1 MNVPTINKK
10 ELDVTTL
17 NINKGEYLS
26 DALKRQDYNFLPSN
40 AIINKVMTGTGATY
54 MELSAK
60 HSPRN
65 SIVIEPFRSSIDDK
79 VKIFSKSF
87 GCFKEATVKQLETY
101 MKRKNIP
108 YKKIITTPEGFSSK
122 VLNAAKNA
130 GIDIYDYFC
139 VYDECDHVTQDTGY
153 RRSISEPM
161 EEFFKFKEKA
171 LVSATP
177 IKPSK
182 YTINLF
188 LRNGFKWIEVR
199 PNFPYQEDLSLI
211 TTHSFNR
218 RVREKVKDL
227 LDAGSSH
234 VCIFYKTTEGIK
246 DIVENLKQNGIISD
260 NEYKVFCSKKSADEL
275 KSKLLEHSSE
285 KLELPLRKVNFFTS
299 RFFPSID
306 INLTRLC
313 DVMIL
318 SNYSYVKHTLID
330 PYSEAIQCQGR
341 FRKIFENGKR
351 FSSLTVISSI
361 PNDLMVKSPE
371 DIDTDICTRIKS
383 YRAVKSQKS
392 KAKKPPEIESYNKEL
407 KNMRINNILNP
418 KSGKIDRFAIEQM
431 INEERV
437 KSYYLSPDALRKAY
451 ENTNYFNVNFAPDD
465 EIVGEDDLFKLNSAT
480 RQEKLKLIVNTLD
493 MIGSDKDALQL
504 LKSKCVEEEWL
515 IKAFSALGRSV
526 IEENKCNKTK
536 IEKLLHK
543 AEIEEGKLKRF
554 SPEFMKDIRSEFS
567 KETGQDIY
575 IEVKDILDRIAYLF
589 NAHGITYSRYREGKS
604 SKDVMCKLNAEMI
617 KDYFDIKSSN
627 RKGVATVKLNK
638 FKEEQVRNSSIP

>member
-543 AEIEEGKLKRF
+543 AEIEEGKLKRLITSEKTFATRVMRLF
-554 SPEFMKDIRSEFS
+554 S
-567 KETGQDIY
+567 
-575 IEVKDILDRIAYLF
+575 L
-589 NAHGITYSRYREGKS
+589 
-604 SKDVMCKLNAEMI
+604 
-617 KDYFDIKSSN
+617 
-627 RKGVATVKLNK
+627 
-638 FKEEQVRNSSIP
+638 

>member
-1 MNVPTINKK
+1 MNEQTIIRGL
-10 ELDVTTL
+10 EVITL
-17 NINKGEYLS
+17 NINKREYLY
-26 DALKRQDYNFLPSN
+26 DALKRQKYNFLPSN

-54 MELSAK
+54 MELSDK
-60 HSPRN
+60 LSPRD
-65 SIVIEPFRSSIDDK
+65 SIVIEPFKSSIDDK
-79 VKIFSKSF
+79 VQIFSKSF
-87 GCFKEATVKQLETY
+87 GCFKEVTVKQVETY
-101 MKRKNIP
+101 MKRKDIP
-108 YKKIITTPEGFSSK
+108 YKKIITTPEGFTSK
-122 VLNAAKNA
+122 VLKAAKNA
-130 GIDIYDYFC
+130 GIDIYDYFG
-139 VYDECDHVTQDTGY
+139 VYDECDHVTQDAGY

-188 LRNGFKWIEVR
+188 LRNGFKWIEVK
-199 PNFPYQEDLSLI
+199 PNFPYQEDLTLI
-211 TTHSFNR
+211 TTHSFYR

-260 NEYKVFCSKKSADEL
+260 KEYKVFCSQKSAVEL
-275 KSKLLEHSSE
+275 KTKLLEHSSE
-285 KLELPLRKVNFFTS
+285 KLKLPLGRVNFFTS

-318 SNYSYVKHTLID
+318 SNHSHVKHTLID

-361 PNDLMVKSPE
+361 PDDLMIKSPE
-371 DIDTDICTRIKS
+371 DIDTDIWTRIRS
-383 YRAVKSQKS
+383 YRAVKFEKS
-392 KAKKPPEIESYNKEL
+392 NATNPIEIESFDKEL
-407 KNMRINNILNP
+407 NKMRINDILSP
-418 KSGKIDRFAIEQM
+418 KKDKIDRFAIEQM

-437 KSYYLSPDALRKAY
+437 KSYYLSPEALRKAY
-451 ENTNYFNVNFAPDD
+451 EDTNYFNVNFAPDD
-465 EIVGEDDLFKLNSAT
+465 EIVGEDDLLKLNSAT
-480 RQEKLKLIVNTLD
+480 NKKRLELIVKTLD
-493 MIGSDKDALQL
+493 RTGLNKNALKL

-515 IKAFSALGRSV
+515 IKAFLTLGRSV
-526 IEENKCNKTK
+526 IEENKYSKTK
-536 IEKLLHK
+536 LEKLLHK
-543 AEIEEGKLKRF
+543 AELEEGKLKRF
-554 SPEFMKDIRSEFS
+554 SPEFIEDIRSEFS

-589 NAHGITYSRYREGKS
+589 NAHGITYSRYGEGKS